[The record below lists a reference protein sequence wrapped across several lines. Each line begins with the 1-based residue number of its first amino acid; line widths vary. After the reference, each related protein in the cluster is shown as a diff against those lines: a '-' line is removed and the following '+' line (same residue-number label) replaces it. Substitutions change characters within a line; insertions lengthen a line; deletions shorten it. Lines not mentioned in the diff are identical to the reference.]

1 MNTRH
6 LGRRAILKPRLPN
19 VPTIAGGASV
29 VAAGGVK
36 ID

>member
-6 LGRRAILKPRLPN
+6 LGRRVVLKPRLPN
-19 VPTIAGGASV
+19 VPTIAGWSSV

-36 ID
+36 IV